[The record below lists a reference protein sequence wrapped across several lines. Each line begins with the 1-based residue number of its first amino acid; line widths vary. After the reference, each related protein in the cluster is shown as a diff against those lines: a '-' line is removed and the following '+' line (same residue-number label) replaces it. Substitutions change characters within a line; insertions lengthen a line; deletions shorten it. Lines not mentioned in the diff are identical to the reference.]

1 MAKRLSRVGHTTAFL
16 NIDCLTA
23 LQLCLSLLF
32 PTFTYSIQRTLSTG
46 PNICHSRCTRLL
58 RHRCYCYNSQFRSA
72 KTHMRHQDIL
82 PPITLRT
89 PRAIVYNY
97 FLRML
102 DPLSGSVYIICSFE
116 NGQGR
121 PQTSL
126 RSMFRQMSFEL
137 LQGYDILFY
146 HQLKSDAVVQRGDRA
161 PVPIFASSVAALFYV
176 CTLELFSCFDC
187 TLP

>member
-1 MAKRLSRVGHTTAFL
+1 MSFPLVSHFYLPNPTDSFYRTKYLPFSLYKASLTSVLLLQQPISVG
-16 NIDCLTA
+16 
-23 LQLCLSLLF
+23 
-32 PTFTYSIQRTLSTG
+32 
-46 PNICHSRCTRLL
+46 
-58 RHRCYCYNSQFRSA
+58 
-72 KTHMRHQDIL
+72 KTHLRHQDIL

-102 DPLSGSVYIICSFE
+102 DPLLGSMSIICSFG

-126 RSMFRQMSFEL
+126 RCMFRQMSFEL
-137 LQGYDILFY
+137 LQGYGIFFY